1 MPGLNRLRDACERN
15 GVELLLSQMGITSS
29 IYVGP
34 GSLCLALAAEP
45 HTFNDFQ

>member
-1 MPGLNRLRDACERN
+1 
-15 GVELLLSQMGITSS
+15 MGITSS